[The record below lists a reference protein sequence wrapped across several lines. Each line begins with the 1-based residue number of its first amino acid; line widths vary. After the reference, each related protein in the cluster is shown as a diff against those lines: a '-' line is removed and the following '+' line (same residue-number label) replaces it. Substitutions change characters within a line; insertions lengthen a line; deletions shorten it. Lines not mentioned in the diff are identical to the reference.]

1 MCPVVLDVHLVQS
14 SLGGGVLHC
23 DRPVQVVRDQR
34 LGRFPRRHQDLAC
47 KRGAEPTSEKKV
59 SRHEGQTAV
68 PSRRLTGDFALAEGE
83 RDHHVEGPEAAAVHA
98 APGWIVFVRR
108 HLEEDERDTVRG
120 RPSSAPCCARET
132 HAAAATAQP
141 RTLAPSWE
149 VEVQSRRGGG

>member
-47 KRGAEPTSEKKV
+47 KRGAEPTSEKKCLATRDKPSFRHDVV
-59 SRHEGQTAV
+59 SPVISPLRKENGITMSKGLKPLPFTLLLVGSYLSDVTLRKTRGTRSEVGPA
-68 PSRRLTGDFALAEGE
+68 RRLA
-83 RDHHVEGPEAAAVHA
+83 
-98 APGWIVFVRR
+98 
-108 HLEEDERDTVRG
+108 
-120 RPSSAPCCARET
+120 ARET
-132 HAAAATAQP
+132 HAAATARP

-149 VEVQSRRGGG
+149 VEVQSRRGG